1 MISVERFCKFK
12 NRNSPDLEENL
23 RAHAEETV
31 DDPER
36 KHHGHAVDE
45 PRDGL
50 ESECR
55 LGPSWWLD
63 AHKLKN
69 HGSDA
74 TDSCTSTAE
83 K

>member
-1 MISVERFCKFK
+1 MINGKHLPSLLAWRMISVERFCIFK

-55 LGPSWWLD
+55 L
-63 AHKLKN
+63 
-69 HGSDA
+69 
-74 TDSCTSTAE
+74 
-83 K
+83 